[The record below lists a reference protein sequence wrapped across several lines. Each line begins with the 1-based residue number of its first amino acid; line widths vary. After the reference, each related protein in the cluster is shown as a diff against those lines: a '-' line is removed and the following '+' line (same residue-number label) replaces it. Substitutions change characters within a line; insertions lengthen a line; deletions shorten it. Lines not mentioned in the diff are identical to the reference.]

1 MTKNLKLW
9 LLVALALSASLAFVF
24 ARAGRV
30 LVLRPWPLEAGE
42 AERLGLSEPV
52 AASLALASLAP
63 SSHNTQPWKVRVMS
77 EREVLVLLD
86 EKRLLPA
93 VDPERR
99 EALVSIGAFLENLVR
114 GAESQGLA
122 AKVEITADGP
132 SGTGSARVS
141 FEPAAAGD
149 EKKILEAIL
158 ARNTFRG
165 PLPAD
170 PLPAETVRALA
181 GTASTRWTYFPSTS
195 PGGAWIRKAIAESN
209 RVQASRDDAMEE
221 LSRWIRFS
229 PGAVAR
235 HRDGL
240 TTSGM
245 GLPTPVRAFMALFF
259 NEKSVQGKAFREAG
273 VKKAMEQADACAGF
287 FVLASPDGT
296 PRAAVQAGRDLESFW
311 LEATATGVAV
321 QPMSQVLEESPWKD
335 QIAPRLGI
343 GGTVQMVLRVGLA
356 PTPSRP
362 VSPRRSL
369 GSFVETP

>member
-30 LVLRPWPLEAGE
+30 VVLRPWPLEAGE

-141 FEPAAAGD
+141 FEPAAAGG

-170 PLPAETVRALA
+170 P
-181 GTASTRWTYFPSTS
+181 S
-195 PGGAWIRKAIAESN
+195 PPRPFG
-209 RVQASRDDAMEE
+209 ASRGP
-221 LSRWIRFS
+221 L
-229 PGAVAR
+229 
-235 HRDGL
+235 L
-240 TTSGM
+240 
-245 GLPTPVRAFMALFF
+245 
-259 NEKSVQGKAFREAG
+259 
-273 VKKAMEQADACAGF
+273 
-287 FVLASPDGT
+287 PDGHISRPQAPEGPGSERRLQSPTGSRLQGTT
-296 PRAAVQAGRDLESFW
+296 PWRNCPAGSVFLREPSH
-311 LEATATGVAV
+311 ATGT
-321 QPMSQVLEESPWKD
+321 
-335 QIAPRLGI
+335 G
-343 GGTVQMVLRVGLA
+343 
-356 PTPSRP
+356 
-362 VSPRRSL
+362 
-369 GSFVETP
+369 

>member
-30 LVLRPWPLEAGE
+30 VVLRPWPLEAGE

-141 FEPAAAGD
+141 FEPAAAGG

-170 PLPAETVRALA
+170 PLPAETVRDLA

-209 RVQASRDDAMEE
+209 RIQASRDDAMEE

-245 GLPTPVRAFMALFF
+245 ELPTPVRAFMALFF

-287 FVLASPDGT
+287 FVLSSPDGT

-311 LEATATGVAV
+311 LEAVQRGVAV
-321 QPMSQVLEESPWKD
+321 HPMSQVLEESPWKD
-335 QIAPRLGI
+335 QIASRLGI

-362 VSPRRSL
+362 GSPRRSL
-369 GSFVETP
+369 GNFVETP